1 MRVSF
6 EWLQEYVKINIPVAE
21 LAERLTRS
29 GIAVEAI
36 EDQAAA
42 FQGIV
47 TAKVEKLEKH
57 PQADHLWITRLDAG
71 KQGIRTVITAAQN
84 LKLHD
89 VVPVALP
96 GTTLLSGK
104 VIGTAVL
111 KGITSEGMMCSGEEL
126 GLEKES
132 AGIWVFAENVP
143 IGVPVAEIFGATD
156 FVLELELTANR
167 SDCMGIIGVA
177 REVAAIL
184 GAEVHLPDTT
194 VREEDPAMES
204 LIRAEIAAPDLCP
217 RYSGRVI
224 TDVKIEPSPEWMQ
237 RRLRAAGVRPIN
249 NLVDITNYV
258 MLECNQPLHAFD
270 LDKIH
275 ERQLI
280 IRSAEPG
287 EQLVTLDDA
296 VRKFSRGELLIA
308 DPQGGLCVAGVM
320 GGANS
325 EVTDKTKNI
334 FLESAWFNP
343 ISIRKTARALNMKTE
358 ASLRFEHGIDPNG
371 TVFAANRAAHL
382 IGELHAGKITRG
394 ILDLNPRPEKPA
406 TIQTSAERINRWL
419 GTDLGASQIQNYLER
434 LNFQVTGSGSG
445 QLTATAPSY
454 RRDIFH
460 MADLAEEVAR
470 LYGYDQITA
479 TIPESRQLGER
490 TPFQQLQRD
499 CRHLLT
505 GLGLTEV
512 ITYSLYAKNTPARLG
527 LSPEDPLART
537 TELLDPLSEDQ
548 AVMRTNLVHSLLETV
563 EFNTKRR
570 QSNLF
575 LYELARVY
583 WPKTDTVLLDEPL
596 HLGAVL
602 TGRPHET
609 GWNQGLD
616 EVDFYD
622 LKGIMERLFQ
632 EFHFPAFTME
642 QAKRP
647 FLHPGQAAE
656 VYVNGRSVGFL
667 GQIHP
672 AVLERYELNQKVF
685 LMELDLSY
693 LAPLAQTEVHF
704 EPLPKFPAVERD
716 LALVVNRTLPA
727 SAIEAKIRELGGE
740 MVERVELFDV
750 YQGNQVPDGMRSLA
764 FGLTYR
770 AKDRTL
776 SDNEVNQLQ
785 EGLLRKLAEIYQ
797 AKVREA

>member
-6 EWLQEYVKINIPVAE
+6 EWLQEYVKINIPVTE
-21 LAERLTRS
+21 LAERLTGS

-42 FQGIV
+42 FRGIV
-47 TAKVEKLEKH
+47 TAKVMKLERH
-57 PQADHLWITRLDAG
+57 PRADHLWITRLDAG
-71 KQGIRTVITAAQN
+71 QQGMKTVITAAQN

-89 VVPVALP
+89 MVPVALP
-96 GTTLLSGK
+96 GTTLPNGK
-104 VIGTAVL
+104 VIGTAVF

-143 IGVPVAEIFGATD
+143 AGVPVAEVLGATD
-156 FVLELELTANR
+156 FVLILELTANR
-167 SDCMGIIGVA
+167 SDCMGMIGVA

-184 GAEVHLPDTT
+184 GTEVHLPATT
-194 VREEDPAMES
+194 VKEEDPAAES

-270 LDKIH
+270 LDHIH
-275 ERQLI
+275 ERRLVV
-280 IRSAEPG
+280 RRAEPG
-287 EQLVTLDDA
+287 EQLVTLDG
-296 VRKFSRGELLIA
+296 VTRKFSRDELLIA

-320 GGANS
+320 GGADS

-382 IGELHAGKITRG
+382 IEKLHAGKVARG
-394 ILDLNPRPEKPA
+394 ILDLNPRPEQPT
-406 TIQTSAERINRWL
+406 TIRTSAERINRWL
-419 GTDLGASQIQNYLER
+419 GTDLSVSQIEDYLKR

-445 QLTATAPSY
+445 RLTVTAPSY

-470 LYGYDQITA
+470 LYGYDRIAA
-479 TIPESRQLGER
+479 TIPESRQIGER

-505 GLGLTEV
+505 GLGLTEI

-527 LSPEDPLART
+527 LDPEDPLART
-537 TELLDPLSEDQ
+537 IELLDPLSEDQ
-548 AVMRTNLVHSLLETV
+548 AVLRTNLVHSLLETV
-563 EFNTKRR
+563 EFNIKRR

-575 LYELARVY
+575 FFEMARVY
-583 WPKTDTVLLDEPL
+583 WPKPDSALPDEPL
-596 HLGAVL
+596 HLGVVL
-602 TGRPHET
+602 TGRLYET
-609 GWNQGLD
+609 GWNQSPD

-632 EFHFPAFTME
+632 QFRFPAFTVE
-642 QAKRP
+642 RAKRP

-656 VYVNGRSVGFL
+656 VYVNGRSAGFL

-672 AVLERYELNQKVF
+672 AVLERYELDQKIF

-693 LAPLAQTEVHF
+693 LAPLAETEIRF
-704 EPLPKFPAVERD
+704 KPLPKFPAVERD
-716 LALVVNRTLPA
+716 LALVVNRAVPA
-727 SAIEAKIRELGGE
+727 AAIQAKIRELGGE
-740 MVERVELFDV
+740 LVERVELFDV
-750 YQGNQVPDGMRSLA
+750 YQGNQVPEGMRSLA
-764 FGLTYR
+764 FGITYR

-776 SDNEVNQLQ
+776 SDDEVNQLQ
-785 EGLLRKLAEIYQ
+785 EGLLRKLGESYQ